1 METSQFHSAS
11 IIAAMRNAMEWL
23 RLALLTAA
31 AGVIAYKTTPSVVD
45 AVVMLALLS
54 PLIAFN
60 R

>member
-1 METSQFHSAS
+1 MW
-11 IIAAMRNAMEWL
+11 EWL

-31 AGVIAYKTTPSVVD
+31 ASFIAFKTAPSTAD